1 MNKAIALGARRGTIT
16 VVFLLGALLTGR
28 ATIKTGSH
36 HDGNLARD
44 WAALTMTSLI
54 GGEI

>member
-1 MNKAIALGARRGTIT
+1 MNKATALGARRGTIT
-16 VVFLLGALLTGR
+16 AVFLLGALLTGC

-36 HDGNLARD
+36 HDGNLARY
-44 WAALTMTSLI
+44 WAALAMTSLL

>member
-1 MNKAIALGARRGTIT
+1 MNKAIALGARPGTIAA
-16 VVFLLGALLTGR
+16 VFLLGALLTDR
-28 ATIKTGSH
+28 ATKKTGSH

-44 WAALTMTSLI
+44 WAALAMTSLI